1 MGARGFCLL
10 AVAAGLYAVSGCAM
24 HSLTATPAG
33 SAEPPATRVHAAP
46 ASTQSAASTDAGP
59 EASGPIASQPKQRPE
74 TAAEIRLTAFAD
86 DQAPAAASPATPA
99 PAASGMTLAEIE
111 KLALDNNPTIRQLSA
126 SITKARGY
134 RGQVGLKPNPTIG
147 YFGSQIADAG
157 TDQHGAFISQEFVT
171 GGKLDQNRRVLDRTL
186 QAQLWDFET
195 QKQRVLTDVRV
206 QFYEALAAQ
215 RRIELTDQFHEVTV
229 KGVEVSRRRRE
240 AQETSVVDLL
250 QAEVQMSEI
259 DVARQQARV
268 AFKGAMQQLAAV
280 SGTGELPQQTLS
292 GDLKQPVADMNWDS
306 VLQNLLQSSPEL
318 QAARFR
324 VSAAQALQRRQQ
336 QQAIPNLQTEFGAGA
351 DNATGEGLINVT
363 VGVPVPVFNRNT
375 GNISAA
381 YGEYSRAVHEV
392 SRIEA
397 SIKSRLAEAR
407 QNFDAAAVAVQQYED
422 EILPRTAQTLE
433 LSERAFS
440 AGEFDFLQV
449 LIVRRTYFESNLK
462 YVDSLAALAQARS
475 QIDGLLLTG
484 ALDAPADQSGDDGL
498 RGQTFSQQ

>member
-1 MGARGFCLL
+1 MGGRFLSFLALAAGVP
-10 AVAAGLYAVSGCAM
+10 AVAGCAL
-24 HSLTATPAG
+24 HSAVPAAPVAGRSPAVRAESLPATADSAELGPEG
-33 SAEPPATRVHAAP
+33 SAPL
-46 ASTQSAASTDAGP
+46 STPSGHPESHP
-59 EASGPIASQPKQRPE
+59 EAIQLAGFAEEAVAVASKADE
-74 TAAEIRLTAFAD
+74 TAPVAGA
-86 DQAPAAASPATPA
+86 
-99 PAASGMTLAEIE
+99 MTLAEIE
-111 KLALDNNPTIRQLSA
+111 KLALDHNPTIRQLSA
-126 SITKARGY
+126 SIMKARGF
-134 RGQVGLKPNPTIG
+134 RSQVGLKPNPTIG

-157 TDQHGAFISQEFVT
+157 TDQHGAFVSQEFVT
-171 GGKLDQNRRVLDRTL
+171 GGKLGQNRRVLDRTL
-186 QAQLWDFET
+186 QAQLWDYES
-195 QKQRVLTDVRV
+195 QKQRVLTDVRM

-268 AFKGAMQQLAAV
+268 AFRGAMQQLAAV
-280 SGTGELPQQTLS
+280 SGTGELPQQSLS
-292 GDLKQPVADMNWDS
+292 GDLKRPIAELNWDS

-324 VSAAQALQRRQQ
+324 VSAAQANQQRQQ
-336 QQAIPNLQTEFGAGA
+336 LQKIPNLQTEFGAGA

-363 VGVPVPVFNRNT
+363 VGVPVPVFNRNS

-397 SIKSRLAEAR
+397 SIKSRLAQAR
-407 QNFDAAAVAVQQYED
+407 QDFDEAAVAVRQYEN

-433 LSERAFS
+433 LSEQAFA

-462 YVDSLAALAQARS
+462 YVDALASLAQAHARV
-475 QIDGLLLTG
+475 DGLLLTG
-484 ALDAPADQSGDDGL
+484 GLEAPADESGDDGL

>member
-1 MGARGFCLL
+1 M
-10 AVAAGLYAVSGCAM
+10 AVE
-24 HSLTATPAG
+24 
-33 SAEPPATRVHAAP
+33 SAESAAP
-46 ASTQSAASTDAGP
+46 QVTGLS
-59 EASGPIASQPKQRPE
+59 
-74 TAAEIRLTAFAD
+74 LAD
-86 DQAPAAASPATPA
+86 
-99 PAASGMTLAEIE
+99 IE
-111 KLALDNNPTIRQLSA
+111 KLAIENNPTIRQLSA
-126 SITKARGY
+126 SIMKARGF
-134 RGQVGLKPNPTIG
+134 RSQVGLKPNPTIG

-157 TDQHGAFISQEFVT
+157 TDQHGAFVSQELVT
-171 GGKLDQNRRVLDRTL
+171 GGKLAQNRRVLDRTL
-186 QAQLWDFET
+186 QAQLWDFEA

-215 RRIELTDQFHEVTV
+215 RRIELTDQFHDVTV

-259 DVARQQARV
+259 DVARQQSRV
-268 AFKGAMQQLAAV
+268 VFRGAMQQLAAV

-292 GDLKQPVADMNWDS
+292 GELRQPPAEMNWDT

-324 VSAAQALQRRQQ
+324 VSAAQALQQRQQ
-336 QQAIPNLQTEFGAGA
+336 QQQIPNLQTEIGAGA
-351 DNATGEGLINVT
+351 DNATGVGLINVT
-363 VGVPVPVFNRNT
+363 VGVPVPVFNRNS

-397 SIKSRLAEAR
+397 SIRSRLAEAR
-407 QNFDAAAVAVQQYED
+407 QDFDAAAVAVRQYE
-422 EILPRTAQTLE
+422 EQILPRTEQTLE

-475 QIDGLLLTG
+475 RIDGLLLTG
-484 ALDAPADQSGDDGL
+484 GLDAPADQSGDDGL

>member
-1 MGARGFCLL
+1 VSDCPSARYASEVDMGTRVLSVFLL
-10 AVAAGLYAVSGCAM
+10 VSGVTGISGCAIHSHTLISDVPAPAKAASAVESGPEGSGPTVSESQQQAVAAEA
-24 HSLTATPAG
+24 
-33 SAEPPATRVHAAP
+33 AE
-46 ASTQSAASTDAGP
+46 SAGP
-59 EASGPIASQPKQRPE
+59 QVAGLS
-74 TAAEIRLTAFAD
+74 LAD
-86 DQAPAAASPATPA
+86 
-99 PAASGMTLAEIE
+99 IE
-111 KLALDNNPTIRQLSA
+111 KLAIEKNPTIRQLSA
-126 SITKARGY
+126 SIMKARGF
-134 RGQVGLKPNPTIG
+134 RSQVGLKPNPTIG

-157 TDQHGAFISQEFVT
+157 TDQHGAFVSQEFVS
-171 GGKLDQNRRVLDRTL
+171 GGKLAQNRRVLDRTL

-195 QKQRVLTDVRV
+195 QKQRVLTD
-206 QFYEALAAQ
+206 
-215 RRIELTDQFHEVTV
+215 VTV

-250 QAEVQMSEI
+250 QAEVQMAEI

-268 AFKGAMQQLAAV
+268 VFRGAMQQLAAV

-292 GDLKQPVADMNWDS
+292 GELRQPPAEMNWDT

-324 VSAAQALQRRQQ
+324 VSAAQALQQRQQ
-336 QQAIPNLQTEFGAGA
+336 QQQIPNLQTEIGAGA

-363 VGVPVPVFNRNT
+363 VGVPVPVFNRNS

-381 YGEYSRAVHEV
+381 YAEYSRAVHEV

-397 SIKSRLAEAR
+397 SIRSRLAEAR
-407 QNFDAAAVAVQQYED
+407 QDFDTAAVAVRQYE
-422 EILPRTAQTLE
+422 EQILPRTEQTLE

-475 QIDGLLLTG
+475 RIDGLLLTG
-484 ALDAPADQSGDDGL
+484 GLDAPADQSGDDGL

>member
-1 MGARGFCLL
+1 MGTRVLSVFFM
-10 AVAAGLYAVSGCAM
+10 AAGVAVFSGCAI
-24 HSLTATPAG
+24 HTHAVISDSPAPSKTVSVVESG
-33 SAEPPATRVHAAP
+33 PEGSGPVDAAAQQPAVAVESAE
-46 ASTQSAASTDAGP
+46 SAAQHVTGLS
-59 EASGPIASQPKQRPE
+59 
-74 TAAEIRLTAFAD
+74 LAD
-86 DQAPAAASPATPA
+86 
-99 PAASGMTLAEIE
+99 IE
-111 KLALDNNPTIRQLSA
+111 KLALENNPTIRQLSA
-126 SITKARGY
+126 SIMKARGF
-134 RGQVGLKPNPTIG
+134 RSQVGLKPNPTIG

-157 TDQHGAFISQEFVT
+157 TDQHGAFVSQEIVT
-171 GGKLDQNRRVLDRTL
+171 GGKLSQNRRVLDRTL
-186 QAQLWDFET
+186 QAQLWDFEA

-206 QFYEALAAQ
+206 QFYAALAAQ
-215 RRIELTDQFHEVTV
+215 RRIELTDQFHDVTV
-229 KGVEVSRRRRE
+229 RGVEVSRRRRE

-268 AFKGAMQQLAAV
+268 AFRGSMQQLAAV

-292 GDLKQPVADMNWDS
+292 GELRQPPAEMNWDN

-324 VSAAQALQRRQQ
+324 VSAAQALQQRQQ
-336 QQAIPNLQTEFGAGA
+336 QQQIPNLQTEIGAGA
-351 DNATGEGLINVT
+351 DNATGVGLINVT
-363 VGVPVPVFNRNT
+363 VGVPVPVFNRNS

-392 SRIEA
+392 SRIES

-407 QNFDAAAVAVQQYED
+407 QDFDAAAVAVKQYE
-422 EILPRTAQTLE
+422 EQILPRTEQTLE

-475 QIDGLLLTG
+475 RIDGLLLTG

>member
-1 MGARGFCLL
+1 MGTRVLSVFLL
-10 AVAAGLYAVSGCAM
+10 VSGVTGISGCAIHSHTLISDVPAPAKAASAVESGPEGSGPTVSESQQQAVAAEA
-24 HSLTATPAG
+24 
-33 SAEPPATRVHAAP
+33 AE
-46 ASTQSAASTDAGP
+46 SAGP
-59 EASGPIASQPKQRPE
+59 QVAGLS
-74 TAAEIRLTAFAD
+74 LAD
-86 DQAPAAASPATPA
+86 
-99 PAASGMTLAEIE
+99 IE
-111 KLALDNNPTIRQLSA
+111 KLAIENNPTIRQLSA
-126 SITKARGY
+126 SIMKARGF
-134 RGQVGLKPNPTIG
+134 RSQVGLKPNPTIG

-157 TDQHGAFISQEFVT
+157 TDQHGAFVSQEFVT
-171 GGKLDQNRRVLDRTL
+171 GGKLAQNRRVLDRAL

-215 RRIELTDQFHEVTV
+215 RRIELTDQFHDVTV

-259 DVARQQARV
+259 DVARQQSRV
-268 AFKGAMQQLAAV
+268 VFRGAMQQLAAV

-292 GDLKQPVADMNWDS
+292 GELRQPPAEMNWDT

-324 VSAAQALQRRQQ
+324 ISAAQALQQRQQ
-336 QQAIPNLQTEFGAGA
+336 QQQIPNLQTEIGAGA

-363 VGVPVPVFNRNT
+363 VGVPVPVFNRNS

-381 YGEYSRAVHEV
+381 YAEYSRAVHEV

-397 SIKSRLAEAR
+397 SIRSRLAEAR
-407 QNFDAAAVAVQQYED
+407 QDFDTAAVAVRQYE
-422 EILPRTAQTLE
+422 EQILPRTEQTLE

-475 QIDGLLLTG
+475 RIDGLLLTG
-484 ALDAPADQSGDDGL
+484 GLDAPADQSGDDGL

>member
-1 MGARGFCLL
+1 V
-10 AVAAGLYAVSGCAM
+10 AVE
-24 HSLTATPAG
+24 
-33 SAEPPATRVHAAP
+33 SAESAAP
-46 ASTQSAASTDAGP
+46 QVTGLS
-59 EASGPIASQPKQRPE
+59 
-74 TAAEIRLTAFAD
+74 LAD
-86 DQAPAAASPATPA
+86 
-99 PAASGMTLAEIE
+99 IE
-111 KLALDNNPTIRQLSA
+111 KLAIENNPTIRQLSA
-126 SITKARGY
+126 SIMKARGF
-134 RGQVGLKPNPTIG
+134 RSQVGLKPNPTIG

-157 TDQHGAFISQEFVT
+157 TDQHGAFVSQELVT
-171 GGKLDQNRRVLDRTL
+171 GGKLAQNRRVLDRTL
-186 QAQLWDFET
+186 QAQLWDFEA

-215 RRIELTDQFHEVTV
+215 RRIELTDQFHDVTV

-259 DVARQQARV
+259 DVARQQSRV
-268 AFKGAMQQLAAV
+268 VFRGAMQQLAAV

-292 GDLKQPVADMNWDS
+292 GELRQPPAEMNWDT

-324 VSAAQALQRRQQ
+324 VSAAQALQQRQQ
-336 QQAIPNLQTEFGAGA
+336 QQQIPNLQTEIGAGA
-351 DNATGEGLINVT
+351 DNATGVGLINVT
-363 VGVPVPVFNRNT
+363 VGVPVPVFNRNS

-397 SIKSRLAEAR
+397 SIRSRLAEAR
-407 QNFDAAAVAVQQYED
+407 QDFDAAAVAVRQYE
-422 EILPRTAQTLE
+422 EQILPRTEQTLE

-475 QIDGLLLTG
+475 RIDGLLLTG
-484 ALDAPADQSGDDGL
+484 GLDAPADQSGDDGL

>member
-1 MGARGFCLL
+1 
-10 AVAAGLYAVSGCAM
+10 
-24 HSLTATPAG
+24 
-33 SAEPPATRVHAAP
+33 
-46 ASTQSAASTDAGP
+46 
-59 EASGPIASQPKQRPE
+59 
-74 TAAEIRLTAFAD
+74 
-86 DQAPAAASPATPA
+86 
-99 PAASGMTLAEIE
+99 
-111 KLALDNNPTIRQLSA
+111 
-126 SITKARGY
+126 
-134 RGQVGLKPNPTIG
+134 VGLKPNPTIG

-157 TDQHGAFISQEFVT
+157 TDQHGAFVSQEFVT
-171 GGKLDQNRRVLDRTL
+171 ADKLGQNRRVLDRTL
-186 QAQLWDFET
+186 QAQLWDYET

-206 QFYEALAAQ
+206 QFYGALAAQ
-215 RRIELTDQFHEVTV
+215 RRIELTDQFHDVTV

-259 DVARQQARV
+259 DIARQQARV
-268 AFKGAMQQLAAV
+268 AFRGALQQLAAV

-292 GDLKQPVADMNWDS
+292 GDLNRPVAELNWDS

-324 VSAAQALQRRQQ
+324 VSAAQANQQRQQ
-336 QQAIPNLQTEFGAGA
+336 LQKIPNLQTELGAGA
-351 DNATGEGLINVT
+351 DNATGVGLINIT
-363 VGVPVPVFNRNT
+363 VGVPVPVFNRNS

-397 SIKSRLAEAR
+397 SIKSRLAQAR
-407 QNFDAAAVAVQQYED
+407 QDFDAAAVAVKQYQN

-433 LSERAFS
+433 LSERAFA

-462 YVDSLAALAQARS
+462 YVDALASLAQAHSR
-475 QIDGLLLTG
+475 IDGLLLTG
-484 ALDAPADQSGDDGL
+484 GLDAPDDQSGDDGL